1 MKNEKNNIRDFL
13 YDEPGP
19 KAKRRIIFWTI
30 VSLFPIAFLL
40 YRMAVRF
47 QENGQLAPQY
57 WSFFLKYT
65 TWRFIGQGLLGTLE
79 AALTAGAIAFV
90 IGFLPEDFSCT
101 D

>member
-19 KAKRRIIFWTI
+19 KTRRRIVFWTI

-65 TWRFIGQGLLGTLE
+65 TWRFIGQGFWVRLRQRSRPAPWHLSS
-79 AALTAGAIAFV
+79 AF
-90 IGFLPEDFSCT
+90 S
-101 D
+101 

>member
-30 VSLFPIAFLL
+30 VSLVPIAFLL
-40 YRMAVRF
+40 YRMTVRF

-57 WSFFLKYT
+57 WSFSRCHCICHRLSPDERPYQPL
-65 TWRFIGQGLLGTLE
+65 RHS
-79 AALTAGAIAFV
+79 
-90 IGFLPEDFSCT
+90 PEDFSCT